1 MSYSKYMRDYKAD
14 IENDHLLV
22 VFYRLYRDGRDIMC
36 DSLKPQWEP
45 EDHFIIHLEKR
56 IITRTTEIRKDKVLG
71 KVRIETEEVE
81 TLEKLEIRTDSKQ
94 AANYI
99 WYLAKHG
106 ARFDDLKAMHQAK
119 KF

>member
-1 MSYSKYMRDYKAD
+1 MIDYKAG
-14 IENDHLLV
+14 IENDHLQV
-22 VFYRLYRDGRDIMC
+22 IFHRLYRDGRDIMC

-45 EDHFIIHLEKR
+45 EDKFIITLKKR
-56 IITRTTEIRKDKVLG
+56 VATRTTEIQKHPVLG
-71 KVRIETEEVE
+71 IVRIESENIEILDEMV
-81 TLEKLEIRTDSKQ
+81 IRTDSKQ

-106 ARFDDLKAMHQAK
+106 ARFDDIKAMHKAK